1 MPTRRVALG
10 DRVLPTAHPGY
21 GPILLGCIAATTV
34 AGLDEEQTEALGRF
48 LREART
54 GLAVPRRAPRLR
66 PPTGT
71 QGPAHSPPPPLGEGS
86 GPVTQLDVHRHHPVP
101 QLPGAAMAG

>member
-54 GLAVPRRAPRLR
+54 GLAVPRRALRCRL
-66 PPTGT
+66 PPDTAGL
-71 QGPAHSPPPPLGEGS
+71 ASSPHRLLGRGA
-86 GPVTQLDVHRHHPVP
+86 GPVTEPDVHGPHPV
-101 QLPGAAMAG
+101 